1 MFRRQSLLQRLGKGK
16 RVTLEEAIDRHIHST
31 GTGFEL
37 DDVMC
42 SGRYPKA
49 VTDRLY
55 EISQRYR
62 TAEHPLGVTNPES
75 FDDLRLLA
83 SEHGGSLQR

>member
-1 MFRRQSLLQRLGKGK
+1 MSRLRSLLRRLGNGGI
-16 RVTLEEAIDRHIHST
+16 VSLEEAIDRHIHST

-37 DDVMC
+37 DDVVS
-42 SGRYPKA
+42 SGRYPKG

-55 EISQRYR
+55 EISQKYR
-62 TAEHPLGVTNPES
+62 TPEYPVGVSNPES

-83 SEHGGSLQR
+83 SEHGASLQK